1 MAKVQAQDSA
11 LMQIRSSFLAAD
23 IRALHKGDSL
33 KLLGL
38 AYLNKPSLVAEKSE
52 PLVILR
58 SAFWEGNVACS
69 SLISLCE
76 MAIRH
81 YGIRT

>member
-1 MAKVQAQDSA
+1 M
-11 LMQIRSSFLAAD
+11 
-23 IRALHKGDSL
+23 

-58 SAFWEGNVACS
+58 SAFWEENVACS

-76 MAIRH
+76 VAVLH
-81 YGIRT
+81 YGLKKLTILQTVLILFLTITQKT